1 MKDTNEIPSP
11 IRFTQVV
18 IMGNHID
25 IQWIPA
31 RLMTDSYGQSD
42 QENQEIWVRDNL
54 RGIQALDTLIHEM
67 NHQVS
72 DLLKLDLTEAQVHG
86 LGLAWANIFAANP
99 GLTTFIEDRVEEERQ
114 RKATDPRLWEMFGKT
129 TVNKEQGKKK

>member
-1 MKDTNEIPSP
+1 MNNEIPNP
-11 IRFTQVV
+11 TIFTQVL
-18 IMGNHID
+18 ILGNHID

-114 RKATDPRLWEMFGKT
+114 RKAVDPRLYKMFAKS

>member
-1 MKDTNEIPSP
+1 
-11 IRFTQVV
+11 
-18 IMGNHID
+18 
-25 IQWIPA
+25 
-31 RLMTDSYGQSD
+31 MTDSYGQSD

-99 GLTTFIEDRVEEERQ
+99 ALTTFIEDRVEEERQ
-114 RKATDPRLWEMFGKT
+114 RKAIDPRLYKMFEKT

>member
-1 MKDTNEIPSP
+1 MNNEIPNP
-11 IRFTQVV
+11 TRFTQVL
-18 IMGNHID
+18 ILGNHID

-54 RGIQALDTLIHEM
+54 RGIQALDTVIHEM
-67 NHQVS
+67 NHQIS

-86 LGLAWANIFAANP
+86 LGLAWANVFAANP
-99 GLTTFIEDRVEEERQ
+99 ALTTFIEDRVEEERQ
-114 RKATDPRLWEMFGKT
+114 RKAVDPRLWEMFGKT